1 MNFSPTSVHKTKV
14 GTCPHGLPL
23 GACPICSGMG
33 GGGGGG
39 GSKKVERPAG
49 EMSWDECV
57 AVGQMLKAQKLAQ
70 QKRDIAMQAQLHAP
84 SNITTKLENI
94 AQKIAVF
101 AQKLNE
107 FVQKPQ
113 STPTLISKTLVFT
126 AKLVIP
132 TVNILKNIP
141 ILAQKAINFVKEKL
155 TDISDKLNAVFGEL
169 KTAIEKKISDRF
181 KDFRKKNKS
190 LFTIFEPLDVKEEKI
205 HGEY

>member
-14 GTCPHGLPL
+14 GTCPHGLPQ

-33 GGGGGG
+33 GGGGGS
-39 GSKKVERPAG
+39 SKKIERPAG

-84 SNITTKLENI
+84 LNITTKLENM
-94 AQKIAVF
+94 AQKIANF

-113 STPTLISKTLVFT
+113 STPTLMSKTLVFT

-132 TVNILKNIP
+132 AVNILKNIP

-169 KTAIEKKISDRF
+169 KISIEKKISDRF

-190 LFTIFEPLDVKEEKI
+190 LFNIFEPLDVKEEKI